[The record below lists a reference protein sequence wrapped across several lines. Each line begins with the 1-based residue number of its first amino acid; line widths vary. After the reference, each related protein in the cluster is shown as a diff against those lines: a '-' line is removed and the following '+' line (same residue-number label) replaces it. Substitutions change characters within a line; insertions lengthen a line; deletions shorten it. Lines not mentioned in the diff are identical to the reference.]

1 VPPLDEAPVP
11 PLLVPPLPLPLP
23 LDDAPPLDAV
33 EAHASAR
40 VPAQTWRVPQT
51 K

>member
-1 VPPLDEAPVP
+1 LPPLDEAPVP
-11 PLLVPPLPLPLP
+11 PLLVPPLPLE
-23 LDDAPPLDAV
+23 DAPLDAV
-33 EAHASAR
+33 EAQASAR